1 MHSNYRLTEIKEFA
15 FKGLRS
21 LRILDL
27 SQSSIK
33 QLPTEGLQDLETLR
47 IEGTPTMQTIPS
59 IYDLK
64 NLRAAKLTHSFHCCA
79 FRYPAQHDPEK
90 HAQYEENMKKICE
103 ELRKYKIGH
112 KSTRKKRSVSK
123 IRIYAGEMK
132 LDTLKEYNPNW
143 SSNAVHN
150 RISQNY
156 SKHGHWKNVEDEGTF
171 SIESSEEN
179 LDEEGEDLGV
189 FHSSPTEVNS
199 TQTDPLCGRLT
210 YQTPEVECM
219 PDPNALNPCEDIM
232 GVEWL
237 RISVWCVVVLAIV
250 GNLAVITVILFSE
263 SKINV
268 SRFLICNLAFADLCM
283 GLYLMLIA
291 SMDFHSAGEY
301 FNFAYNWQY
310 GLGCQL
316 AGFLTVFSSNLSI
329 FTLTVVTL
337 ERWYAITY
345 AIHVTR
351 RITKKSAC
359 AILMG
364 GWIYSFIIAILPV
377 FGVSNY
383 SSTSICLPMEAN
395 NLVDKL
401 YLYSIIFL
409 NGLAFGLIVVCYV
422 RIYFSLGYETRRANT
437 KGEMTIAKKM
447 ALLIFIDFAT
457 VAPIAFFGLT
467 ALAGYP
473 LIGVTRSKILLV
485 FFYPLNACANPYLY
499 ALMTTQY
506 RKDLFLLV
514 SRCGI
519 CKKRAE
525 RYKLSDA
532 LPLATPLTNRSSGG
546 ITNNCEYS
554 LNNCRRNQ
562 TYV

>member
-123 IRIYAGEMK
+123 IRIYAGE
-132 LDTLKEYNPNW
+132 
-143 SSNAVHN
+143 
-150 RISQNY
+150 
-156 SKHGHWKNVEDEGTF
+156 
-171 SIESSEEN
+171 
-179 LDEEGEDLGV
+179 
-189 FHSSPTEVNS
+189 
-199 TQTDPLCGRLT
+199 
-210 YQTPEVECM
+210 TPEVECM